1 MAYIG
6 AEPVPGQNREVDDIS
21 SGFNGNATAFTLQV
35 SSVNV
40 SPESA
45 NNILINLGG
54 VLQNPGTDYTI
65 AASTITFTTAPAA
78 GLSFFGLILGAGINT
93 ATVADGTIGTSKV
106 VDNSITADKLAHTS
120 VTAGSYTTA
129 DITVDAQGRITAAA
143 SGTIANAE
151 IADGAINNAKVN
163 ASAAIAASKIAD
175 FVTGNTNN
183 RVLTATG
190 TANSLNGEANLT
202 FDGAN
207 LLLNS
212 AGGNV
217 LFGETTAY
225 NTFENGSTNPK
236 LQVRGTNLNGSCQ
249 AWIRATADAGAPKLF
264 IANTRN
270 TSSNG
275 HTIVQSG
282 DELGGLFFTGSD
294 GSQFVNGASISAT
307 VAGTPGADDMPGAL
321 VFGTNAGAAAT
332 TERMRID
339 KDGNVGI
346 GTTSPATELHVS
358 SSGDTIIRCTSA
370 DGSAAFL
377 DLGDASDPDGGR
389 IHYDSGSNLVF
400 NTVSSERMRID
411 SSGRVL
417 IGTTSTTGGTQPLQ
431 VVENGIGG
439 RIVLAR
445 NDTTVSSG
453 ATLGSIQAY
462 GNDSDGSFQEVGRID
477 FVADKNHGTNDKAGR
492 IVFSTTADNA
502 SSPTE
507 RLYIRND
514 GELKVLGGN
523 IQLQQQN
530 NSLNTSNGQIS
541 GGNTSQAD
549 VSRIVFLTEG
559 AVNNGGIS
567 FHTMAGGTDNEVFRI
582 NKTRQFLFDA
592 TTASE
597 VGLIMI
603 RNTTS
608 PYHRVQHGGSG
619 SSFANHTLIEFKS
632 TVDGTIG
639 EIKQDGDGT
648 ITYATSSDYRLKENI
663 VDLTGGITRLKNL
676 KPKRFNFKK
685 NSSITK
691 DGFLAHEL
699 QEVIPEAVNGTKDE
713 VVTEDSKANMPQL
726 AEEEVGNP
734 VYQTADLTRV
744 VPLLT
749 AALQEAIAKIETLET
764 KVAALEAA

>member
-35 SSVNV
+35 NSVNV

-143 SGTIANAE
+143 SGTISGAE
-151 IADGAINNAKVN
+151 IADNAVTTAKIADSTGASDGVTTAKLATDAVTAAKLASNAVVN
-163 ASAAIAASKIAD
+163 ASVDASAAIAGTKISPD
-175 FVTGNTNN
+175 FGSQNIATTGSATIGTDLIHAGDTDTKISFSTDTISVATNGVTRMTYTGNFID
-183 RVLTATG
+183 L
-190 TANSLNGEANLT
+190 
-202 FDGAN
+202 
-207 LLLNS
+207 
-212 AGGNV
+212 
-217 LFGETTAY
+217 
-225 NTFENGSTNPK
+225 P
-236 LQVRGTNLNGSCQ
+236 
-249 AWIRATADAGAPKLF
+249 DAGTLRLGNSNDLQISHGSGGASN
-264 IANTRN
+264 IVHSN
-270 TSSNG
+270 TSQPLN
-275 HTIVQSG
+275 
-282 DELGGLFFTGSD
+282 
-294 GSQFVNGASISAT
+294 ISAT
-307 VAGTPGADDMPGAL
+307 GAG
-321 VFGTNAGAAAT
+321 N
-332 TERMRID
+332 I
-339 KDGNVGI
+339 
-346 GTTSPATELHVS
+346 
-358 SSGDTIIRCTSA
+358 
-370 DGSAAFL
+370 AFL
-377 DLGDASDPDGGR
+377 TN
-389 IHYDSGSNLVF
+389 SN
-400 NTVSSERMRID
+400 ERARID

-417 IGTTSTTGGTQPLQ
+417 IGTTATTGGSQPLQ
-431 VVENGIGG
+431 VVEDGVGG

-445 NDTTVSSG
+445 NDTTVSAG
-453 ATLGSIQAY
+453 ATLGTIQAY
-462 GNDSDGSFQEVGRID
+462 GNDSDGSYQEVGRID

-514 GELKVLGGN
+514 GELRVLGGN
-523 IQLQQQN
+523 INLQQQSN
-530 NSLNTSNGQIS
+530 ALNTQNGQIG
-541 GGNTSQAD
+541 GGNTQQGFN
-549 VSRIVFLTEG
+549 SRITFNTAG
-559 AVNNGGIS
+559 AVNHGNIT
-567 FHTMAGGTDNEVFRI
+567 FHTMNGGTDNEIFRI
-582 NKTRQFLFDA
+582 NKDQQFLFQA
-592 TTASE
+592 TSSGQ
-597 VGLIMI
+597 VGIMMF
-603 RNTTS
+603 RNSTS
-608 PYHRVQHGGSG
+608 PYPRIMHQGSG
-619 SSFANHTLIEFKS
+619 SSFANHTLIEFRS
-632 TVDGTIG
+632 TVDGVIG
-639 EIKQDGDGT
+639 EIKQDGDST

-676 KPKRFNFKK
+676 KPRRFNFKK
-685 NSSITK
+685 NPSYTK

-726 AEEEVGNP
+726 AEEEVGSP
-734 VYQTADLTRV
+734 VYQTADLARV

-749 AALQEAIAKIETLET
+749 AALQEAIAKIETLEA